1 MSLCLGDDKLFIGPR
16 ETSIL
21 FSWFYLVYMIWR
33 YYLSVKLVMLIVK
46 QKIQKKQKKI
56 KLTTQCRFA
65 WFMHNKYVQ
74 QYLLY
79 MNHAKLQCVA
89 ISMYNNL
96 MGGRHSFVC
105 AYHPAA
111 PGSNPNHTIYAF
123 FNMYYWNCIEKITRI
138 NKKRPGLAHF
148 LSMYNKSI
156 YILIPM
162 IAVSLISLPWI
173 DPRQVR
179 SKSCR
184 NSDSP
189 EKLSNRQLVSVVV
202 VVIVVVVVAVSAVVA
217 VVVSN

>member
-1 MSLCLGDDKLFIGPR
+1 
-16 ETSIL
+16 
-21 FSWFYLVYMIWR
+21 
-33 YYLSVKLVMLIVK
+33 MLIVK

-65 WFMHNKYVQ
+65 WFMHNKYEQ

-89 ISMYNNL
+89 ISMYNIL

-156 YILIPM
+156 YISIPM

-184 NSDSP
+184 NSDSLVP

>member
-1 MSLCLGDDKLFIGPR
+1 
-16 ETSIL
+16 
-21 FSWFYLVYMIWR
+21 
-33 YYLSVKLVMLIVK
+33 
-46 QKIQKKQKKI
+46 
-56 KLTTQCRFA
+56 
-65 WFMHNKYVQ
+65 
-74 QYLLY
+74 
-79 MNHAKLQCVA
+79 
-89 ISMYNNL
+89 MYNNL

-156 YILIPM
+156 YISIPM

-184 NSDSP
+184 NSDSLVP

-202 VVIVVVVVAVSAVVA
+202 VVIVVVVVAVSAVVDTA
-217 VVVSN
+217 RVLLLLLLADWFVAFLPKSWTLFQGHRSYNNFRNLERNLLWPVDNFINVLRS